1 MLKKSLF
8 VVAAVTLLAMAAQA
22 GEIKIHNWPTSYI
35 PQEVTE
41 IPVLMDIGYWVS
53 IKDQDKLKIKL
64 QQKNIHEYEGCTD
77 IKVSCNF
84 ELTLSTSISQYVD
97 PVSGAKI
104 DGKYSSSV
112 SPADLDPGLEQTAT
126 VCAKLIEADLSTIT
140 GGSKDVRV
148 ATVKVK
154 VVPR

>member
-8 VVAAVTLLAMAAQA
+8 VVAAVTLLAVAAQA

-41 IPVLMDIGYWVS
+41 IPVLMDVGYWVS

-84 ELTLSTSISQYVD
+84 DLTLSTSIAA
-97 PVSGAKI
+97 AKNSEGQVLVP
-104 DGKYSSSV
+104 GKYSSWVV
-112 SPADLDPGLEQTAT
+112 SPDLGPGIEQTAT
-126 VCAKLIEADLSTIT
+126 VCAKLLEADLSKYQ
-140 GGSKDVRV
+140 GGSKDVQV
-148 ATVKVK
+148 ASVSVK

>member
-41 IPVLMDIGYWVS
+41 IPVLMDVGYWVS

-64 QQKNIHEYEGCTD
+64 QQKDIHTYEGCTD

-84 ELTLSTSISQYVD
+84 ELTLSTSISPVKVD
-97 PVSGAKI
+97 GSNVIA
-104 DGKYSSSV
+104 GKYSSSV
-112 SPADLDPGLEQTAT
+112 SPADLGIGIEQTAT
-126 VCAKLIEADLSTIT
+126 VCATLKEANLSSVT
-140 GGSKDVRV
+140 GGTKDVHV

>member
-8 VVAAVTLLAMAAQA
+8 AVAAVTLLAMAAQA

-35 PQEVTE
+35 PQEITE
-41 IPVLMDIGYWVS
+41 IPVLMDVGYWVS

-64 QQKNIHEYEGCTD
+64 QQKDIHTYEGCTD

-84 ELTLSTSISQYVD
+84 ELTLSTSISPVKVD
-97 PVSGAKI
+97 GSNVIA
-104 DGKYSSSV
+104 GKYSSSV
-112 SPADLDPGLEQTAT
+112 SPADLGIGIEQTAT
-126 VCAKLIEADLSTIT
+126 VCAKILEANLSTVT
-140 GGSKDVRV
+140 GGTKDVHV

>member
-8 VVAAVTLLAMAAQA
+8 VVAAVALLAVAAQA

-35 PQEVTE
+35 PQEITE
-41 IPVLMDIGYWVS
+41 IPVLMDVGYWVS

-77 IKVSCNF
+77 ILVSCNF
-84 ELTLSTSISQYVD
+84 ELTLSTSISPVKVD
-97 PVSGAKI
+97 GNNVI
-104 DGKYSSSV
+104 NGKYSSSV
-112 SPADLDPGLEQTAT
+112 SPADLGVGIEQTAT
-126 VCAKLIEADLSTIT
+126 VCAKLLEANLSSVS
-140 GGSKDVRV
+140 GGTKDVHV

>member
-8 VVAAVTLLAMAAQA
+8 VVAAVTLLAVAAQA

-41 IPVLMDIGYWVS
+41 IPVLMDVGYWVS

-64 QQKNIHEYEGCTD
+64 QQKDIHTYEGCTD

-84 ELTLSTSISQYVD
+84 DLTLSTSISQYVD

-112 SPADLDPGLEQTAT
+112 NPADINAGVDQTAT
-126 VCAKLIEADLSTIT
+126 VCATLKEANLSTVT
-140 GGSKDVRV
+140 GGTKDVRV

>member
-8 VVAAVTLLAMAAQA
+8 VVAAVTLLAVAAQA

-41 IPVLMDIGYWVS
+41 IPVLMDVGYWVS

-84 ELTLSTSISQYVD
+84 ELTLSTSISPVKVD
-97 PVSGAKI
+97 GNNVI

-112 SPADLDPGLEQTAT
+112 SPADLGVGLEQTAT
-126 VCAKLIEADLSTIT
+126 VCAKILEANLSTVT
-140 GGSKDVRV
+140 GGTKDVHV

>member
-41 IPVLMDIGYWVS
+41 IPVLMDVGYWVS

-84 ELTLSTSISQYVD
+84 ELTLSTSISPVKVD
-97 PVSGAKI
+97 GNNVI
-104 DGKYSSSV
+104 NGKYSSSV
-112 SPADLDPGLEQTAT
+112 SPADLGVGVEQTAT
-126 VCAKLIEADLSTIT
+126 VCAKLLEANLSSVS
-140 GGSKDVRV
+140 GGTKDVHV

>member
-8 VVAAVTLLAMAAQA
+8 VVAAVTLLAVAAQA

-35 PQEVTE
+35 PQEITE
-41 IPVLMDIGYWVS
+41 IPVLMDVGYWVS

-64 QQKNIHEYEGCTD
+64 QQKDIHTYEGCTD

-84 ELTLSTSISQYVD
+84 ELTLSTSISA
-97 PVSGAKI
+97 VSGGIA
-104 DGKYSSSV
+104 GKYSSSV
-112 SPADLDPGLEQTAT
+112 SPADLGIGVDQTAT
-126 VCAKLIEADLSTIT
+126 VCATLKEANLSSVT
-140 GGSKDVRV
+140 GGTKDVHV
-148 ATVKVK
+148 ANVKVK

>member
-8 VVAAVTLLAMAAQA
+8 VVAAVTLLAVAAQA
-22 GEIKIHNWPTSYI
+22 GEIKIHNWPTNYI

-41 IPVLMDIGYWVS
+41 IPVLMDVGYWVS

-64 QQKNIHEYEGCTD
+64 QQKSIQLYEGCTD
-77 IKVSCNF
+77 IKLSCNF
-84 ELTLSTSISQYVD
+84 DLTVSVDVVQYVD
-97 PVSGAKI
+97 PVSGNKI
-104 DGKYSSSV
+104 DGKYSGSA
-112 SPADLDPGLEQTAT
+112 SPADVSPGVEQT
-126 VCAKLIEADLSTIT
+126 VSICAKLDEAKLQTVT

-148 ATVKVK
+148 GTAKVK

>member
-8 VVAAVTLLAMAAQA
+8 VVAAVTLLAVAAQA

-35 PQEVTE
+35 PQEITE
-41 IPVLMDIGYWVS
+41 IPVLMDVGYWVS

-84 ELTLSTSISQYVD
+84 ELTLSTSISPVKVD
-97 PVSGAKI
+97 GNNVI
-104 DGKYSSSV
+104 NGKYSSSV
-112 SPADLDPGLEQTAT
+112 SPADLGVGIEQTAT
-126 VCAKLIEADLSTIT
+126 VCAKLLEANLSSVS
-140 GGSKDVRV
+140 GGTKDVHV